1 MRRTRRRRGDSKE
14 EWHMK
19 NRHLD
24 TRTLTGAAL
33 LTAVV
38 VVLQLLGSFIR
49 FGPFSISLVLVP
61 IVVGAALY
69 GCWVGCWLGFVFGIV
84 VVLQPDTGFFM
95 NYSPLTT
102 VLICLL
108 KGALAGLCSGLVYK
122 ALSRFDIQI
131 LLMAKGKEKWGA
143 ELAVIAAGIV
153 CPVVNSG
160 IFFLGC
166 VLFFIPLI
174 ESTLAAPGEGVKF
187 VLLGM
192 IGGNFLFEVLFN
204 LILSP
209 VIVRLIRI
217 GSSKI
222 RK

>member
-1 MRRTRRRRGDSKE
+1 
-14 EWHMK
+14 MK